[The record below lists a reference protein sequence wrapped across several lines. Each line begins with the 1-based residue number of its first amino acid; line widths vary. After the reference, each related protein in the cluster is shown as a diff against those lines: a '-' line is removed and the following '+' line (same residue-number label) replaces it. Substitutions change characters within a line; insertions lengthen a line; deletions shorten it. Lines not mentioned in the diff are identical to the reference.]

1 MRKKYRPLIGD
12 IISCD
17 LSNGKI
23 SIFRKGKS
31 VAILMYQGEINREN
45 ITNTVVSLVSP
56 FGIKKVKELKH
67 FVQYKIIPLNP
78 TSRKP
83 VMAFFGAETQ
93 A

>member
-31 VAILMYQGEINREN
+31 VTIFMYQVEINREN

-56 FGIKKVKELKH
+56 FGIKKVKENTKRKKFLAFWFCACYNFSELLK
-67 FVQYKIIPLNP
+67 
-78 TSRKP
+78 
-83 VMAFFGAETQ
+83 
-93 A
+93 